1 MLTIHHLR
9 LSQSERIVWLAEE
22 LGLDGAKAFLA
33 AHLAGS
39 GSDYFRNRRA
49 RGRRVNCGS

>member
-22 LGLDGAKAFLA
+22 LGLEYDLKLYNRP
-33 AHLAGS
+33 S
-39 GSDYFRNRRA
+39 RRNNSA
-49 RGRRVNCGS
+49 LIPSP